1 MFKTIVYDDGRQGEV
16 IEEFTDEKE
25 LVVVRKAMNAVNYLR
40 KCGKQALGRLLLF
53 LQRRVYDT
61 S

>member
-1 MFKTIVYDDGRQGEV
+1 MIGSYTKAQLLQIGAV

-40 KCGKQALGRLLLF
+40 KCGKQALGRFTFVLTKEG
-53 LQRRVYDT
+53 V
-61 S
+61 